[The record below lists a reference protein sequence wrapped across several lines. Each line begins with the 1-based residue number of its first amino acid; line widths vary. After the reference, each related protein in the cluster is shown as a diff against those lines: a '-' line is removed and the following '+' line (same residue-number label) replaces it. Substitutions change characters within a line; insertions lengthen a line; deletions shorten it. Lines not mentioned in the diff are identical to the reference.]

1 MMKANLH
8 DNIEYVAHIRNI
20 KHGLVLKKLHGI
32 IKFKQKAW
40 LKSYIDMNIDL
51 RLKSKKRF

>member
-1 MMKANLH
+1 MKANLH

-20 KHGLVLKKLHGI
+20 KHGLVLKKLHRI

-40 LKSYIDMNIDL
+40 LKSCIDMNIDL